1 MNMNYRN
8 FDLKIEHTE
17 DGYFAHAYGEPF
29 GEARDFFHSP
39 FLQEE
44 LDQFLRLL
52 IDPASAEQQA
62 DQRQMAQALGERL
75 FNAVFRHNLRTSL
88 QSSYQLIYQERS
100 RLRIRL
106 QLDATPEF
114 INLPWEY
121 LYDPI
126 RKEFLALSTHTPLVR
141 HQNLMHHILPFKVT
155 APLRALVV
163 IPSPGSYP
171 PTNADRNWLNLLDT
185 LDHLA
190 LEGKLK
196 VERLQKPT
204 LLDLQRR
211 LRQNEYHI
219 LHFLGHGAFDT
230 QTQDGLLAFEDE
242 MGRGRLVSGQHL
254 GSLLRDHYSLRLVIL
269 GACTSDLYAMS
280 GRADEPVV
288 MQNPYLGAAQS
299 LVRRGT
305 PAVVALQLAPSTP
318 AALTFADN
326 FYTAIADYTGIDEAM
341 LETRRAML
349 QAEPGA
355 TWGVPTLLIRTPDGH
370 LFESR
375 QTNQAQAA
383 GASTNLSRSTQYA
396 NRKN

>member
-1 MNMNYRN
+1 MNMNYQN

-29 GEARDFFHSP
+29 GEARDFFYSP
-39 FLQEE
+39 FSQEE
-44 LDQFLRLL
+44 LTAFLRLL
-52 IDPASAEQQA
+52 VEPATAEQQA
-62 DQRQMAQALGERL
+62 LQQQTARAFGERL
-75 FNAVFRHNLRTSL
+75 FHAVFRHNLRSSL
-88 QSSYQLIYQERS
+88 HSSYQTIYQERA
-100 RLRIRL
+100 RLRIRV

-121 LYDPI
+121 LYDPT
-126 RKEFLALSTHTPLVR
+126 RNEFLALSVHTHMVR
-141 HQNLMHHILPFKVT
+141 HQNLMHHILPLKV
-155 APLRALVV
+155 ASPLRALVV

-171 PTNADRNWLNLLDT
+171 PTNAERTWLTLLDT

-219 LHFLGHGAFDT
+219 LHFIGHGAFDP

-269 GACTSDLYAMS
+269 SACTSDPYA
-280 GRADEPVV
+280 EPAREGEPTVIK
-288 MQNPYLGAAQS
+288 NPYLAAAHS

-305 PAVVALQLAPSTP
+305 PAVVTMQMAPTDPNALL
-318 AALTFADN
+318 FADK
-326 FYTAIADYTGIDEAM
+326 FYTAIADYTAIDEAM
-341 LETRRAML
+341 METRRAML
-349 QAEPGA
+349 NAEPGA
-355 TWGVPTLLIRTPDGH
+355 VWGLPTLLIRTPDGR
-370 LFESR
+370 LFE
-375 QTNQAQAA
+375 QHQGNQI
-383 GASTNLSRSTQYA
+383 GMSTNLSRSTQYA
-396 NRKN
+396 NR